1 VKQVLF
7 LIILIGWSIWQARR
21 KAMREQRRRQQED
34 IVPEPVAAQATP
46 ANNWPPVTDEPDQF
60 LQQMEADVPES
71 VRPLLEAAR
80 KPKRKKRKPVE
91 ATADGETVERIVAD
105 VPVIE
110 VSAYDA
116 VTPVRRRIRFDK
128 EALQAFMVTREV
140 LGPPRAKRPHRP
152 GIRNR

>member
-1 VKQVLF
+1 MKQVLF
-7 LIILIGWSIWQARR
+7 LIILIGWGILQARR
-21 KAMREQRRRQQED
+21 KAMREQRRQQAE
-34 IVPEPVAAQATP
+34 IASEPVAAAATP
-46 ANNWPPVTDEPDQF
+46 SSNWPPVTDEPDRF

-71 VRPLLEAAR
+71 IRPLFEAAR
-80 KPKRKKRKPVE
+80 KPKRKKSKPVE
-91 ATADGETVERIVAD
+91 PEEPVERIVAD
-105 VPVIE
+105 IPVVE

-116 VTPVRRRIRFDK
+116 VAPVRRRIRFDK